1 MKIGFVGLGIMG
13 HPMALNL
20 IRGGHE
26 LFVYGR
32 RRLPPDVHEAGAI
45 VCDTLKAIA
54 ERSEIVI
61 LMVPDTP
68 DVKSVL
74 FDPQGVAPGGRNY
87 LGYQNPQLDS
97 YFHKMMAHRDFAIV
111 REETQ
116 HISALLKDQ
125 MPLIPLWQ
133 IDTHIAIHES
143 VKCPDLSR
151 LADPLMIFADIEK
164 WRIDRH

>member
-54 ERSEIVI
+54 E
-61 LMVPDTP
+61 T
-68 DVKSVL
+68 
-74 FDPQGVAPGGRNY
+74 G
-87 LGYQNPQLDS
+87 
-97 YFHKMMAHRDFAIV
+97 
-111 REETQ
+111 
-116 HISALLKDQ
+116 
-125 MPLIPLWQ
+125 
-133 IDTHIAIHES
+133 
-143 VKCPDLSR
+143 
-151 LADPLMIFADIEK
+151 LADKIFPQTWPFTSDQCCRARLSPITPML
-164 WRIDRH
+164 HSA